1 MKVEMK
7 GSTESA
13 KAWEMLSNPSWMFVT
28 RATAMEVKITEPG
41 GVLEQVADGHKG
53 DAAEAGDESFV
64 DLAFVDFVK
73 EIAAEGNQE
82 YLRYKKTCKEYA
94 QNEYA
99 QQVNWPISHNSGA

>member
-1 MKVEMK
+1 MGDVVKSELDVCDK
-7 GSTESA
+7 GYCD
-13 KAWEMLSNPSWMFVT
+13 
-28 RATAMEVKITEPG
+28 G
-41 GVLEQVADGHKG
+41 GEDYGHKG